1 MFGIS
6 GTELFLILLFG
17 FLIFGPDKLPE
28 IAKTIGRG
36 IAKFKS
42 AQEDM
47 NSTLQG
53 QIFDPNSDEPFK
65 DPVQALDKL
74 AQKAEEKEQKPASG
88 TAAATAAAGA
98 AAPATQQRATGAGN
112 AVRQESFTER
122 KARYE
127 RERAARRAE
136 EERKAK
142 EAAAA
147 PAASASAAQPSASPA
162 STQPAG
168 AATAAQPSASTATS
182 QPAASTA
189 SASAAS
195 AAGTQSAP
203 GSDAAAAT
211 SERGE

>member
-74 AQKAEEKEQKPASG
+74 AQKAEEKDQKPASG
-88 TAAATAAAGA
+88 AAAGA

-136 EERKAK
+136 EERRAK

-147 PAASASAAQPSASPA
+147 PAAGASAA
-162 STQPAG
+162 
-168 AATAAQPSASTATS
+168 

-189 SASAAS
+189 SASAAP

>member
-1 MFGIS
+1 VFGIS

-74 AQKAEEKEQKPASG
+74 AQKAEEKDQKPASG

-136 EERKAK
+136 EERRAK

-147 PAASASAAQPSASPA
+147 PAAGASAS
-162 STQPAG
+162 QPATSAASAQSTAA
-168 AATAAQPSASTATS
+168 AATAPAAPA
-182 QPAASTA
+182 AAST
-189 SASAAS
+189 SAAPAAS

>member
-47 NSTLQG
+47 NNTLQG

-74 AQKAEEKEQKPASG
+74 AQKAEEKEKKPAATG
-88 TAAATAAAGA
+88 AAAAAAATS
-98 AAPATQQRATGAGN
+98 ATQQRATGAGN

-136 EERKAK
+136 EERRAK
-142 EAAAA
+142 EAQAA
-147 PAASASAAQPSASPA
+147 PAATAPAEQATGAQA
-162 STQPAG
+162 QAG
-168 AATAAQPSASTATS
+168 KAKAPATAADAKST
-182 QPAASTA
+182 PE
-189 SASAAS
+189 
-195 AAGTQSAP
+195 
-203 GSDAAAAT
+203 SDVAAT

>member
-74 AQKAEEKEQKPASG
+74 AQKAEEKDQKPASG

-136 EERKAK
+136 EERRAK

-147 PAASASAAQPSASPA
+147 PAAGASAS
-162 STQPAG
+162 QPATSAASAQSTAA
-168 AATAAQPSASTATS
+168 AATAPAAPA
-182 QPAASTA
+182 AAST
-189 SASAAS
+189 SAAPAAS

>member
-53 QIFDPNSDEPFK
+53 QIFDPNSDKPFK

-74 AQKAEEKEQKPASG
+74 AQKAEEKDQKPASG
-88 TAAATAAAGA
+88 AAAGA

-136 EERKAK
+136 EERRAK

-147 PAASASAAQPSASPA
+147 PAAGASAAQPSASTA
-162 STQPAG
+162 SAQPAA
-168 AATAAQPSASTATS
+168 AATAT

-189 SASAAS
+189 SASAAP